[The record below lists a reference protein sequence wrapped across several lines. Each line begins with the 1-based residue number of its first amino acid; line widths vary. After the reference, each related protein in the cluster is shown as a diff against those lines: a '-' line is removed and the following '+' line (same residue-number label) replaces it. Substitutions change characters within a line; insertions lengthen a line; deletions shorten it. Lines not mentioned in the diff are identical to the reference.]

1 MTNYKALFLDIDGTI
16 LKPDHTYDL
25 STKDAILQVQKR
37 GIEVFLATGRPI
49 HEITDLA
56 EELNIHS
63 FIGYNGAL
71 AIYKEQTIVHEPMS
85 AETVREFINIAQKHG
100 HEIVLYTNEKN
111 FFTNL
116 DVPSVRNF
124 IEKFQMKHNDQYHD
138 EIADQILGA
147 TLIHLNDGDSR
158 LYEGDPSYHF
168 AQVNVDGLRDCY
180 DVIRDT
186 VNKGEAIQKIIGHI
200 PIPIAAT
207 IAFGDGMND
216 KEMLST
222 VGEGFVMGN
231 GHPDL
236 FAYGNRK
243 TTAVTDS
250 GIFNGLQSIG
260 LVD

>member
-1 MTNYKALFLDIDGTI
+1 MTKYKALFLDIDGTI
-16 LKPDHTYDL
+16 LKPDHTYDF
-25 STKDAILQVQKR
+25 STKDAILQVQEL
-37 GIEVFLATGRPI
+37 GIEVFLSTGRPI

-63 FIGYNGAL
+63 FIGYNGAF
-71 AIYKEQTIVHEPMS
+71 AIYKEQSIVDEPMS
-85 AETVREFINIAQKHG
+85 VETVREFVNIAQKHG
-100 HEIVLYTNEKN
+100 HEIVLYTSEKN
-111 FFTNL
+111 YFTNL
-116 DVPSVRNF
+116 DAPSAQNF
-124 IEKFQMKHNDQYHD
+124 IEMFQMKNNDQYHD
-138 EIADQILGA
+138 GVANQVLSA
-147 TLIHLNDGDSR
+147 TLLNLEGDELR

-168 AQVNVDGLRDCY
+168 AQVNINGLRNCY

-186 VNKGEAIQKIIGHI
+186 VNKGAAIQKVLEHI
-200 PIPIAAT
+200 NVLKEAT

-243 TTAVTDS
+243 TSAVTES

-260 LVD
+260 LVE